1 MIPLY
6 YFNSCVL
13 ISVVILGKS
22 GDLNKKPKISRK
34 SMGNIL
40 RKNDESLIS
49 SQLKGNDYLKIFEFN
64 LMRFL
69 KILLC

>member
-6 YFNSCVL
+6 CFNSCVL
-13 ISVVILGKS
+13 ISFVILDKS
-22 GDLNKKPKISRK
+22 GDLNKKPKSSRK

-40 RKNDESLIS
+40 RKDDESLIS